1 MPGRSGRLF
10 ALQDRF
16 RLSIQSSSK
25 IFRIHRTI
33 EPVPIFRA
41 EQVNARRWDIKINP
55 DATTFK
61 MIVNIDIGR
70 GKGPRASREG
80 S

>member
-1 MPGRSGRLF
+1 
-10 ALQDRF
+10 
-16 RLSIQSSSK
+16 
-25 IFRIHRTI
+25 
-33 EPVPIFRA
+33 VPIFRA